1 MTFYVCTRC
10 NSPNYTL
17 AMSND
22 SEGMGNEEV
31 LPNIHATSLHLSG
44 YRQKNHENIS
54 TSGFRAENRTPDF
67 PNRKKE

>member
-1 MTFYVCTRC
+1 
-10 NSPNYTL
+10 
-17 AMSND
+17 MSND